1 MKKSELIAKAAE
13 KCYLS
18 QKQTKRCLDAL
29 LGIIADELGNNA
41 EVVIPFF
48 GKFHVRET
56 KAVTKKAPNGKV
68 VDVPAK
74 KRVRF
79 KPSPNIHTYSTRF

>member
-1 MKKSELIAKAAE
+1 MKKSELIARAAE

-29 LGIIADELGNNA
+29 LGIIGDELGKNA

-48 GKFHVRET
+48 GKFHVKET
-56 KAVTKKAPNGKV
+56 KARAMRTFDGKMV
-68 VDVPAK
+68 EVPAK
-74 KRVRF
+74 MRVRF